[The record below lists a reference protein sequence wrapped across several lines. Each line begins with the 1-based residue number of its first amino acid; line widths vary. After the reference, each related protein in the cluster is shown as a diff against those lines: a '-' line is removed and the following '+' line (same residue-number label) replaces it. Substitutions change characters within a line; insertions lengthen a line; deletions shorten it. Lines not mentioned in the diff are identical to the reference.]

1 MPISNPSVSQGGREG
16 VRSAMQS
23 LARRYLPAWSRH
35 MAPRKVNAARSTPPS
50 CESYERVSDTHQQA
64 GYSLLE
70 VLIAIAILALAI
82 ALSIPSMAA
91 LLERHQARQAFAAV
105 NVWLTD
111 QRTLARTSGAMMM
124 WADGDSPARAADLP
138 QGWSASFLGPAQ
150 IYPSG
155 ACASMRIQILSP
167 RQRVWERAVAPD
179 QCRVTYRIESD

>member
-1 MPISNPSVSQGGREG
+1 M
-16 VRSAMQS
+16 RSRTRPLTQRRHRACLKVN
-23 LARRYLPAWSRH
+23 LARITPPAH
-35 MAPRKVNAARSTPPS
+35 APRTRA
-50 CESYERVSDTHQQA
+50 QA

-105 NVWLTD
+105 NVWLSD
-111 QRTLARTSGAMMM
+111 QRTGARTSGALMA
-124 WADGDSPARAADLP
+124 WAAGDSPAYAADLP

-155 ACASMRIQILSP
+155 ACSPMRIQILSP
-167 RQRVWERAVAPD
+167 RQRVWERTVAPD
-179 QCRVTYRIESD
+179 QCRITYRVESS

>member
-1 MPISNPSVSQGGREG
+1 M
-16 VRSAMQS
+16 RSALRS
-23 LARRYLPAWSRH
+23 LARRCLPAWARH
-35 MAPRKVNAARSTPPS
+35 RASRKVNAALSTPP
-50 CESYERVSDTHQQA
+50 CKSYARQSHTHRQA

-91 LLERHQARQAFAAV
+91 LLERHQARQAFTAV

-111 QRTLARTSGAMMM
+111 QRTLARTSGAMI
-124 WADGDSPARAADLP
+124 AFDEGDSPARAADLP

-155 ACASMRIQILSP
+155 ACAPMRIQILSP
-167 RQRVWERAVAPD
+167 RQRVWERTVAPD
-179 QCRVTYRIESD
+179 QCRVTYRVESS

>member
-1 MPISNPSVSQGGREG
+1 MPISNLSVRQGRRSG
-16 VRSAMQS
+16 VLTVMRRM
-23 LARRYLPAWSRH
+23 ARRGLRACLT
-35 MAPRKVNAARSTPPS
+35 VNAARSASSS
-50 CESYERVSDTHQQA
+50 CHGPAPRSNTHQQA

-111 QRTLARTSGAMMM
+111 QRTGARTSGALMT
-124 WADGDSPARAADLP
+124 WAEGASPAHAADMP
-138 QGWSASFLGPAQ
+138 QGWSASFLDPAR

-155 ACASMRIQILSP
+155 ACAPMRIQILSP
-167 RQRVWERAVAPD
+167 RQRVWERTVAPD
-179 QCRVTYRIESD
+179 QCRITYRVESS